1 MSSTDK
7 QVGLEARFG
16 RFVESLPNA
25 EVIDQLEL
33 PSDPTHRRKADYL
46 LGGRSVIVELKTLSD
61 DVSHK
66 VEAMAD
72 RHRERDDWPLFY
84 GTAEV
89 RKVLAHLPDGE
100 ALYGKLVNALGRSV
114 EDAVRSAEEQITHTR
129 EVLELPD
136 AAGVLV
142 ILNEA
147 VEILDPYV
155 VGHRVGQLLR
165 RPRTGNSTSEKLN
178 FVWLLFESH
187 AMGKVAGM
195 PAAPSFLIRGDGAS
209 RFPWFDAFHKD
220 VVHRWAGWNSGI
232 AFEGNAHD
240 PSKIHFSPMKDVRE
254 PAPTRIPRH
263 ELWRR
268 RYRANPYLRPLSDE
282 GVLARGAD
290 IMRRL
295 MPHFIKGGPG
305 YVPETVNPLME
316 EFTHFQ
322 EEASFRALDL
332 RELPMHGGT

>member
-1 MSSTDK
+1 VSSTD
-7 QVGLEARFG
+7 QQGGLEARFG
-16 RFVESLPNA
+16 HFVESLPNA
-25 EVIDQLEL
+25 EVIDRLEL
-33 PSDPTHRRKADYL
+33 PSDPTRRRKADYL

-66 VEAMAD
+66 VEAMAN

-84 GTAEV
+84 GTADV
-89 RKVLAHLPDGE
+89 RKVLAHLTGGE
-100 ALYGKLVNALGRSV
+100 AIYGKLVNALGRSV
-114 EDAVRSAEEQITHTR
+114 EDAVRSAEEQITHTKG
-129 EVLELPD
+129 VLGIPD
-136 AAGVLV
+136 AAGMLV

-147 VEILDPYV
+147 VGILDPYV
-155 VGHRVGQLLR
+155 VGHRVAQLLR
-165 RPRTGNSTSEKLN
+165 RPRTGNSESEKLN

-187 AMGKVAGM
+187 AMGKVAGI
-195 PAAPSFLIRGDGAS
+195 PAAPSLLIRGDGAS
-209 RFPWFDAFHKD
+209 SFPWFDAFHKD
-220 VVHRWAGWNSGI
+220 VVRRWAEWNGGI
-232 AFEGNAHD
+232 AFDGNAHD
-240 PSKIHFSPMKDVRE
+240 PSKIHFSSMKDVRE

-268 RYRANPYLRPLSDE
+268 QYRANPYLRALSDE

-295 MPHFIKGGPG
+295 MPHFIKEGPG
-305 YVPETVNPLME
+305 YVPEAVNPLME

-332 RELPMHGGT
+332 RDMPMSGGT

>member
-1 MSSTDK
+1 MNSIDK
-7 QVGLEARFG
+7 QAGLEARFG
-16 RFVESLPNA
+16 RFIESLPNA
-25 EVIDQLEL
+25 EVIDRLQW
-33 PSDPTHRRKADYL
+33 PSDPTRRRKADYL
-46 LGGRSVIVELKTLSD
+46 LGGRSIIVELKTLSD

-84 GTAEV
+84 GTADV

-100 ALYGKLVNALGRSV
+100 AIYTKLVNALGRSV
-114 EDAVRSAEEQITHTR
+114 ESAVRSAEEQVTHTR
-129 EVLELPD
+129 EVLGLPH
-136 AAGVLV
+136 AVGVLV

-155 VGHRVGQLLR
+155 VGHRVAQLLR
-165 RPRTGNSTSEKLN
+165 RPRTGNSESEKLN
-178 FVWLLFESH
+178 FVWLIFESH

-195 PAAPSFLIRGDGAS
+195 PAMPSILIRGDGAS
-209 RFPWFDAFHKD
+209 RFPWFDAFYKD
-220 VVHRWAGWNSGI
+220 VVRRWAQWNGCISL
-232 AFEGNAHD
+232 EGDSPD
-240 PSKIHFSPMKDVRE
+240 PSKIHFSPMKEIRE
-254 PAPTRIPRH
+254 SAPTQIPRH

-268 RYRANPYLRPLSDE
+268 KYRANPYLRSLSNE
-282 GVLARGAD
+282 NVLARGAD

-295 MPHFIKGGPG
+295 MPHFLKDGPG

-332 RELPMHGGT
+332 RNMPMQGKT

>member
-7 QVGLEARFG
+7 QRGLEARFAQ
-16 RFVESLPNA
+16 FVESLPNA
-25 EVIDQLEL
+25 EVIDRLEL

-66 VEAMAD
+66 IEAIAD
-72 RHRERDDWPLFY
+72 RHRDRDDWPLFF
-84 GTAEV
+84 GTVDV
-89 RKVLAHLPDGE
+89 RKVLARLPDGE
-100 ALYGKLVNALGRSV
+100 EIYGKLVNALGRSV
-114 EDAVRSAEEQITHTR
+114 EAAVRSAEEQITHTR
-129 EVLELPD
+129 EVLKLPD
-136 AAGVLV
+136 AVGVLV

-155 VGHRVGQLLR
+155 VGHRVAQLLR
-165 RPRTGNSTSEKLN
+165 RPRTGNSTADKLN

-187 AMGKVAGM
+187 AMGVVAGR

-209 RFPWFDAFHKD
+209 RFEWFDAFHKD
-220 VVHRWAGWNSGI
+220 VVRRWAEWNGGI
-232 AFEGNAHD
+232 AVLGDAPD
-240 PSKIHFSPMKDVRE
+240 PSKINFRSMKDMRE
-254 PAPTRIPRH
+254 LAPTQIPRH

-268 RYRANPYLRPLSDE
+268 QYRANPYLRALTDE
-282 GVLARGAD
+282 GVLERGAD

-295 MPHFIKGGPG
+295 TPHFIKEGPG
-305 YVPETVNPLME
+305 YSPETVNPLME

-322 EEASFRALDL
+322 EEASYRALDL
-332 RELPMHGGT
+332 RDVQTHVRT

>member
-1 MSSTDK
+1 
-7 QVGLEARFG
+7 LEARFG
-16 RFVESLPNA
+16 RFVESRPNA
-25 EVIDQLEL
+25 EVIDRLKL
-33 PSDPTHRRKADYL
+33 PSNPRRRRKEDYL
-46 LGGRSVIVELKTLSD
+46 LGGRSVVVELKTLSD

-84 GTAEV
+84 GAADV
-89 RKVLAHLPDGE
+89 SKVLARLPDGE
-100 ALYGKLVNALGRSV
+100 AIYGKLVNALGRSV
-114 EDAVRSAEEQITHTR
+114 EDAVGSAEEQITHTR
-129 EVLELPD
+129 EVPGLPD

-155 VGHRVGQLLR
+155 VGHRVAQLLR
-165 RPRTGNSTSEKLN
+165 RPRKGNSASEKLN

-187 AMGKVAGM
+187 VIGEIAGM
-195 PAAPSFLIRGDGAS
+195 PAVPSFLIRGDDAS
-209 RFPWFDAFHKD
+209 RFPWFDPFHKD
-220 VVHRWAGWNSGI
+220 VVRRWAEWSGGI

-240 PSKIHFSPMKDVRE
+240 PSKIHFSPIKDVRE

-268 RYRANPYLRPLSDE
+268 RYRTNPNLRALSEE

-305 YVPETVNPLME
+305 YVPEAVNVLME

-322 EEASFRALDL
+322 EEASLRALDL
-332 RELPMHGGT
+332 RDMPMHGGT